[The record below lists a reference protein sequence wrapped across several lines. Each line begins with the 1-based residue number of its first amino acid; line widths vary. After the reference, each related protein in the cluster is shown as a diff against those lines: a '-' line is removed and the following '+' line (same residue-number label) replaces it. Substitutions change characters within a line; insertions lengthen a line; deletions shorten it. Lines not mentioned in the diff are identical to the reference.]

1 MALDIKGL
9 AGSLVD
15 LGFELAGQ
23 ILVTAVYTHRTATT
37 YDPTT
42 GAKTETKEEATVK
55 AILQPYTERE
65 IDGDRIRIGDRR
77 AIIKRSELR
86 GISEFS
92 QQDTLTIGTEDWQ
105 FIDPGYDPADAV
117 LKGQIRKIA

>member
-9 AGSLVD
+9 AGGLVD
-15 LGFELAGQ
+15 LGFSLAGQ
-23 ILVTAVYTHRTATT
+23 ILVTCVYSHRTAAV
-37 YDPTT
+37 YDPTAGT
-42 GAKTETKEEATVK
+42 TAETTEEATVK
-55 AILQPYTERE
+55 AILQPYSERE

-77 AIIKRSELR
+77 AIIKRSELK

-92 QQDTLTIGTEDWQ
+92 QQDTLTIGTERWQ